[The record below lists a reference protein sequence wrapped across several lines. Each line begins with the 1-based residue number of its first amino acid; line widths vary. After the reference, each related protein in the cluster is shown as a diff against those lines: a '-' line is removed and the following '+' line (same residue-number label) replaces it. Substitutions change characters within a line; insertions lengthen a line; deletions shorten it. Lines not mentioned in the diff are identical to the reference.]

1 MYRMFLVGLSISIFL
16 AVTMGRS
23 LVLNSDKSGG
33 IQLTRTDGKN
43 VANAVGADGD
53 MERKGDSTNGFNRLL
68 VGEIDTD
75 VPLKTNNGPGYEN
88 NTFTPE
94 YMLELYNKLS
104 KSPPLAQ
111 TSNIIRSFKNI
122 AQQGK

>member
-1 MYRMFLVGLSISIFL
+1 MYRMLLVGLSISIFL

-43 VANAVGADGD
+43 VAVGADGD
-53 MERKGDSTNGFNRLL
+53 MKRTGDSTNGFNRLL
-68 VGEIDTD
+68 VGKIDTD

-88 NTFTPE
+88 STFTPE